1 MGCPHTIEPHQIQ
14 GNDFINIFP
23 VIQWLVK
30 KSVENRSERA
40 DKLKRFAVGQFHNEF
55 TLESDR
61 QQKEK
66 NLKVLA
72 NVQKV
77 QDTFAPKRQFKRKD
91 AGPDDEKT
99 RVRITLLEYG
109 NRGSDLMAG
118 RFASTT
124 SGPLTEESLEA
135 DMQDEVQEIL
145 ASLQCLVWHLH
156 GFVLFFDFCF
166 HFRSM
171 LSSYYRF

>member
-30 KSVENRSERA
+30 KSVENRTERA
-40 DKLKRFAVGQFHNEF
+40 EKLKQFAIGQFHNEF

-66 NLKVLA
+66 NLKVLT

-91 AGPDDEKT
+91 ASPEDEKT

-109 NRGSDLMAG
+109 NRGTELITS
-118 RFASTT
+118 RTT
-124 SGPLTEESLEA
+124 SSASDPQTEETLEG
-135 DMQDEVQEIL
+135 DMQDEVHAVL
-145 ASLQCLVWHLH
+145 AFVQCFVWHLH
-156 GFVLFFDFCF
+156 GFVFFLFNFAFTLD
-166 HFRSM
+166 
-171 LSSYYRF
+171 